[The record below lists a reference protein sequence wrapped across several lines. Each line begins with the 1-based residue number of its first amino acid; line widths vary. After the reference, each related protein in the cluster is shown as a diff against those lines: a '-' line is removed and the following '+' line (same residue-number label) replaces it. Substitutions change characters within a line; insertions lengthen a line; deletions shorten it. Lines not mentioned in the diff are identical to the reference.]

1 MAIAKLMPE
10 IAMLDRLRV
19 GLPHVVN
26 AHESAQHR
34 KMAGNRIMQ
43 PCKKPV
49 YNMHTSTWMNVEA
62 RASGT
67 RPDHASIPGRF
78 EGSHNSCS
86 DRDDSA
92 SPSTGSINGICGRAW
107 GFRDRISM
115 VSRSHHQSAM
125 SLPLPMEGVPVLM
138 RSISVRRSRGCQRT
152 GLRG

>member
-34 KMAGNRIMQ
+34 KMAGSRIMQ

-62 RASGT
+62 RAFGT
-67 RPDHASIPGRF
+67 RPDHEYAADRF
-78 EGSHNSCS
+78 EGLDKRCS
-86 DRDDSA
+86 GRDDSA
-92 SPSTGSINGICGRAW
+92 YPSEGRINRICGW
-107 GFRDRISM
+107 
-115 VSRSHHQSAM
+115 RSG
-125 SLPLPMEGVPVLM
+125 E
-138 RSISVRRSRGCQRT
+138 
-152 GLRG
+152 

>member
-34 KMAGNRIMQ
+34 KMAGSRIMQ

-67 RPDHASIPGRF
+67 RRTMLPFQA
-78 EGSHNSCS
+78 
-86 DRDDSA
+86 
-92 SPSTGSINGICGRAW
+92 
-107 GFRDRISM
+107 
-115 VSRSHHQSAM
+115 VSRARTTVVPTATT
-125 SLPLPMEGVPVLM
+125 LPPRARVALTAFGVAAGAWNV
-138 RSISVRRSRGCQRT
+138 S
-152 GLRG
+152 GLSG

>member
-26 AHESAQHR
+26 AHESAKHR

-67 RPDHASIPGRF
+67 RPDHASFPGGFMAWTRGF
-78 EGSHNSCS
+78 
-86 DRDDSA
+86 SA
-92 SPSTGSINGICGRAW
+92 AETSPSLGPVA
-107 GFRDRISM
+107 F
-115 VSRSHHQSAM
+115 H
-125 SLPLPMEGVPVLM
+125 GV
-138 RSISVRRSRGCQRT
+138 G
-152 GLRG
+152 GDGG

>member
-67 RPDHASIPGRF
+67 RPDHASVAGRF
-78 EGSHNSCS
+78 VGSPNPSSHRA
-86 DRDDSA
+86 DPA
-92 SPSTGSINGICGRAW
+92 SPVPGIVNGI
-107 GFRDRISM
+107 S
-115 VSRSHHQSAM
+115 
-125 SLPLPMEGVPVLM
+125 
-138 RSISVRRSRGCQRT
+138 
-152 GLRG
+152 

>member
-1 MAIAKLMPE
+1 ALYLLLPDQMAIAKLMPE

-26 AHESAQHR
+26 AHESAKHR

-67 RPDHASIPGRF
+67 RPDHASVPGRF
-78 EGSHNSCS
+78 EGSHDRCS

-92 SPSTGSINGICGRAW
+92 SPSTGSINGICGRGW
-107 GFRDRISM
+107 DMECSGIGFQEFRGRITNL
-115 VSRSHHQSAM
+115 QCL
-125 SLPLPMEGVPVLM
+125 SLF
-138 RSISVRRSRGCQRT
+138 
-152 GLRG
+152 

>member
-26 AHESAQHR
+26 AHEGAQHR
-34 KMAGNRIMQ
+34 KMAGNWIMQ
-43 PCKKPV
+43 PCKKPI

-67 RPDHASIPGRF
+67 RPDHTSVPGRF
-78 EGSHNSCS
+78 EGSHNRCS

-92 SPSTGSINGICGRAW
+92 SPSTGSINGICAGRWDAEMREPEPRDSRI
-107 GFRDRISM
+107 GF
-115 VSRSHHQSAM
+115 Q
-125 SLPLPMEGVPVLM
+125 EF
-138 RSISVRRSRGCQRT
+138 RSRITNLQC
-152 GLRG
+152 LSLF